1 MKTFDQIR
9 EELNNQLY
17 EKAPNS
23 TVVNRL
29 AYGHNLRDYGDQ
41 HNGHEGASIEHSNH
55 ADEHKGTA
63 AGKFHA
69 KAAMHHN
76 NAMNALKKGNMT
88 TSLKHAALAKDAA
101 SKAKQAGG
109 EASPSH
115 QIHTDHDRENRMH
128 NPASVTNARKDAENK
143 KAARA
148 NPAKAAVG
156 KTVSKVKKVFGRK

>member
-17 EKAPNS
+17 EKAPS
-23 TVVNRL
+23 SAVVNRL

-41 HNGHEGASIEHSNH
+41 HNGHEGASIEHRNH

-69 KAAMHHN
+69 KAAMHHD
-76 NAMNALKKGNMT
+76 NAMSALKKGNMT

-128 NPASVTNARKDAENK
+128 KPMNNIRKDAENK

-156 KTVSKVKKVFGRK
+156 KTVSKVKKMFGRK

>member
-17 EKAPNS
+17 EKAPSS
-23 TVVNRL
+23 TVVDRL
-29 AYGHNLRDYGDQ
+29 AYGHNLRGHGDQ

-115 QIHTDHDRENRMH
+115 QIHKDHDRENRMH

>member
-17 EKAPNS
+17 EKAPSS
-23 TVVNRL
+23 TVVDRL
-29 AYGHNLRDYGDQ
+29 AYGHNLRGHGDQ

-69 KAAMHHN
+69 KAAVHHD
-76 NAMNALKKGNMT
+76 NAMVALKKGNMT
-88 TSLKHAALAKDAA
+88 SSLKHAALAKDAA

-115 QIHTDHDRENRMH
+115 QIHTDHDREKRLHKPMH
-128 NPASVTNARKDAENK
+128 SIRKDAENK

-156 KTVSKVKKVFGRK
+156 KTVSKVKKMFGRK

>member
-101 SKAKQAGG
+101 AKAKQAGG

-115 QIHTDHDRENRMH
+115 QIHTDHDREKRLHKPMH
-128 NPASVTNARKDAENK
+128 SIRKDAENK

-156 KTVSKVKKVFGRK
+156 KTVSKVKKMFGRK